1 MCSPNVMLYLLIS
14 PKELS
19 SDFTAIYIAKALRP
33 LRAFRDRNKNTIA
46 NSLRT
51 GNIPKGERHG

>member
-1 MCSPNVMLYLLIS
+1 MCFPNAMLYHLIS
-14 PKELS
+14 AKES
-19 SDFTAIYIAKALRP
+19 SGDFGAIYTPKALRP

-51 GNIPKGERHG
+51 GNLLKGGRHG